1 MSADFKSK
9 AAVKPSKSTIP
20 RSLYGTSFVYY
31 SGTTIVWGW
40 RNHCQST
47 KQSLETLL
55 EGLKKIQQHNV
66 RTFREQ
72 PLQEMSGAFGDLGTL
87 MPLFLGLAQNGSI
100 SISSTLV
107 FMGLSNIITGVYFG
121 IPLPVQPMK
130 AIAAVAIAGK
140 YTPPQLA
147 SAGLFVAAFVGFL
160 SVTRLVQWFTKRI
173 PLPIVKGIQV
183 GTGLS
188 LIISAGSHIPLD
200 LSSHPSTHLVL
211 VVTLLFLLVCSIFR
225 KVPFVLC
232 IVILCVP
239 SVFLG
244 NHGFYPHLSI
254 WNPSMSIP
262 SLSDFRFGA
271 INAGLGQVPLTTLNS
286 VVAVTYLATELI
298 PEVPETS
305 ATAIGCSV
313 SLMNLVGCWFSA
325 MPLCHGSGGLASQYR
340 FGARSGASII
350 FLGLIKL
357 LLGLF
362 ASEYALVY
370 SRNFWPV
377 PLGVLLF
384 LAGVE
389 LAKMGESLNTE
400 GARDLWEKT
409 DEAEDEADLDEP
421 GSTKRRT
428 LTSEERMRRWTT
440 MIATVGAILAFKND
454 GVGFIV
460 GLLLHGTYELL
471 GRIQI
476 WRAGRQGTIRLPDDR
491 MNESHE

>member
-1 MSADFKSK
+1 MAEPFSEHEL
-9 AAVKPSKSTIP
+9 VP
-20 RSLYGTSFVYY
+20 RDAPGIGRVRAYASHEL
-31 SGTTIVWGW
+31 
-40 RNHCQST
+40 RR
-47 KQSLETLL
+47 
-55 EGLKKIQQHNV
+55 LKKIQQRNV
-66 RTFREQ
+66 RIFRQ
-72 PLQEMSGAFGDLGTL
+72 RPLQEMSGAFGDLGTL

-100 SISSTLV
+100 SVPSTLV

-147 SAGLFVAAFVGFL
+147 SAGLFVAAVVGFL
-160 SVTRLVQWFTKRI
+160 TVTGLVRWSTKRI

-188 LIISAGSHIPLD
+188 LIISAGSYIPLN
-200 LSSHPSTHLVL
+200 LSSHITAFLAL
-211 VVTLLFLLVCSIFR
+211 VVILLFLLFCVFLEHYNYQTHFSVWKPSIA
-225 KVPFVLC
+225 
-232 IVILCVP
+232 VP
-239 SVFLG
+239 SLT
-244 NHGFYPHLSI
+244 
-254 WNPSMSIP
+254 
-262 SLSDFRFGA
+262 DFRFGA

-286 VVAVTYLATELI
+286 VIAVTYLATDLI

-313 SLMNLVGCWFSA
+313 SLMNVIGCWFSA

-350 FLGLIKL
+350 FLGFIKL

-362 ASEYALVY
+362 ASEYAVVY
-370 SRNFWPV
+370 SRIFWPV
-377 PLGVLLF
+377 PLGVLLI

-400 GARDLWEKT
+400 GARDLWEKI
-409 DEAEDEADLDEP
+409 DEAEDEAERKP
-421 GSTKRRT
+421 RT
-428 LTSEERMRRWTT
+428 LTSEERMGRWTV

-460 GLLLHGTYELL
+460 GLLLHITYNLL
-471 GRIQI
+471 DRIQA
-476 WRAGRQGTIRLPDDR
+476 WRTGRHGTIRLN
-491 MNESHE
+491 NERPEDSSE

>member
-1 MSADFKSK
+1 MAEPFSEHPL
-9 AAVKPSKSTIP
+9 VP
-20 RSLYGTSFVYY
+20 REALGAGRVRAYASHEL
-31 SGTTIVWGW
+31 
-40 RNHCQST
+40 RR
-47 KQSLETLL
+47 LR
-55 EGLKKIQQHNV
+55 KIQQRNV
-66 RTFREQ
+66 KIFRER

-87 MPLFLGLAQNGSI
+87 MPLFLGLAKNGSI
-100 SISSTLV
+100 SVQSTLV

-147 SAGLFVAAFVGFL
+147 SAGLFVAAVVGFL
-160 SVTRLVQWFTKRI
+160 SVTGLVRWFTKRI

-188 LIISAGSHIPLD
+188 LIISAGSYIPLN
-200 LSSHPSTHLVL
+200 LSSHSGAYLALVAM
-211 VVTLLFLLVCSIFR
+211 LLFLLFCSIFP

-232 IVILCVP
+232 IVLLCVP

-244 NHGFYPHLSI
+244 YYSSHPHLSV
-254 WNPSMSIP
+254 WGPSIAVP
-262 SLSDFRFGA
+262 SFADFRFGA
-271 INAGLGQVPLTTLNS
+271 VNAGLGQVPLTTLNS
-286 VVAVTYLATELI
+286 IIAVTYLATDLI

-350 FLGLIKL
+350 FFGLIKL

-362 ASEYALVY
+362 ASEYAVIY
-370 SRNFWPV
+370 SRIFWPI

-389 LAKMGESLNTE
+389 LAKLGESLNTE
-400 GARDLWEKT
+400 GARDLWEKPN
-409 DEAEDEADLDEP
+409 EAEDEAERKP
-421 GSTKRRT
+421 RT
-428 LTSEERMRRWTT
+428 LTSKERMRRWTVMT
-440 MIATVGAILAFKND
+440 ATVGAILAFKND

-460 GLLLHGTYELL
+460 GLLLHGTYILL
-471 GRIQI
+471 DRTQT
-476 WRAGRQGTIRLPDDR
+476 WRTGRQGTIRLNIERP
-491 MNESHE
+491 NESHE

>member
-1 MSADFKSK
+1 MTEPSSEHQLIARDSRGK
-9 AAVKPSKSTIP
+9 A
-20 RSLYGTSFVYY
+20 RVYASY
-31 SGTTIVWGW
+31 ELQ
-40 RNHCQST
+40 R
-47 KQSLETLL
+47 
-55 EGLKKIQQHNV
+55 LKRIQRRNV
-66 RTFREQ
+66 RIFRER

-87 MPLFLGLAQNGSI
+87 MPLFLGLAQNESI
-100 SISSTLV
+100 SVSSTLV

-130 AIAAVAIAGK
+130 AIAAVAIADK

-147 SAGLFVAAFVGFL
+147 SAGLFVAAVVGFL
-160 SVTRLVQWFTKRI
+160 SVTGLVQWFTKRI

-188 LIISAGSHIPLD
+188 LIISAGSLIPLN
-200 LSSHPSTHLVL
+200 LSSHTGAYLVL
-211 VVTLLFLLVCSIFR
+211 VGTLTFLLLCSIFR

-232 IVILCVP
+232 IVLLCVP

-244 NHGFYPHLSI
+244 YCSYNPYLSV
-254 WNPSMSIP
+254 WRPSITIP
-262 SLSDFRFGA
+262 SFADFRFGA
-271 INAGLGQVPLTTLNS
+271 INAGLGQIPLTTLNS
-286 VVAVTYLATELI
+286 IIAVTYLATDLI

-313 SLMNLVGCWFSA
+313 SLMNLIGCWFSA
-325 MPLCHGSGGLASQYR
+325 MPLCHGSGGLASQFR

-350 FLGLIKL
+350 FLGFIKL

-362 ASEYALVY
+362 ASQYAVVY
-370 SRNFWPV
+370 SHIFWPI

-409 DEAEDEADLDEP
+409 DEANLDELSLRTP
-421 GSTKRRT
+421 RT
-428 LTSEERMRRWTT
+428 LTSEERMARWTV
-440 MIATVGAILAFKND
+440 MIATVGAILAYKND

-460 GLLLHGTYELL
+460 GLLLHGTYSLL
-471 GRIQI
+471 DRT
-476 WRAGRQGTIRLPDDR
+476 RAWSTRRQGSIRLNSERP
-491 MNESHE
+491 NESHE

>member
-1 MSADFKSK
+1 MAEPFSEHELVPPEAPRIIGLK
-9 AAVKPSKSTIP
+9 AYASHELQ
-20 RSLYGTSFVYY
+20 R
-31 SGTTIVWGW
+31 
-40 RNHCQST
+40 
-47 KQSLETLL
+47 
-55 EGLKKIQQHNV
+55 LKKIQQRNV
-66 RTFREQ
+66 RTFRQ
-72 PLQEMSGAFGDLGTL
+72 RPLQEMSGAFGDLGTL

-100 SISSTLV
+100 SVSSTLV

-147 SAGLFVAAFVGFL
+147 SAGLFVAAIVGLL
-160 SVTRLVQWFTKRI
+160 SITGLVRWFTRRI

-188 LIISAGSHIPLD
+188 LIISAGSYIPLN
-200 LSSHPSTHLVL
+200 LSSHTSAYLAL
-211 VVTLLFLLVCSIFR
+211 LAILLFLFCCSIFP

-232 IVILCVP
+232 IVLLCVP
-239 SVFLG
+239 GVFLG
-244 NHGFYPHLSI
+244 YHNYHPYLSI
-254 WNPSMSIP
+254 WKPSVAVP
-262 SLSDFRFGA
+262 SFADFRFGA
-271 INAGLGQVPLTTLNS
+271 VNAGLGQVPLTTLNS
-286 VVAVTYLATELI
+286 IIAVTYLATDLI

-350 FLGLIKL
+350 FLGFIKL
-357 LLGLF
+357 LLGLL
-362 ASEYALVY
+362 ASEYAVVY
-370 SRNFWPV
+370 SRIFWPV

-389 LAKMGESLNTE
+389 LAKMGESLNTD
-400 GARDLWEKT
+400 GARDLWRKS
-409 DEAEDEADLDEP
+409 DEAGGEAERKP
-421 GSTKRRT
+421 RS
-428 LTSEERMRRWTT
+428 LTSEERMRRWTV

-454 GVGFIV
+454 GVGFIA
-460 GLLLHGTYELL
+460 GLLLHITYELL
-471 GRIQI
+471 DRIQA
-476 WRAGRQGTIRLPDDR
+476 WRIGSQGTIRLNNERPD
-491 MNESHE
+491 ELPE